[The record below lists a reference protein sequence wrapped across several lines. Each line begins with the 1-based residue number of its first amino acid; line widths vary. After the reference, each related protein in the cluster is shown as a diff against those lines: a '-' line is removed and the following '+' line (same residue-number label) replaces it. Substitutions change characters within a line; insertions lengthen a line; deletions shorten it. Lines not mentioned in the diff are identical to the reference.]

1 MTCTNLPFHPRVSC
15 PSLHGLLPFLPLSNV
30 LDIQPGFPYSLTACT
45 FFFFFNWGIAD
56 VQYYVSF
63 RCTTKWFTIF
73 LSCVPFI
80 VIVKYWLCLNL
91 REPCWQWLLLSA
103 GSLLR
108 TNRPPH
114 LLNPFESTPI
124 FGFSTQEPTGTVS
137 QTETLLLHPA
147 QINCSWTID
156 ARHFLHLSSSPW
168 MPTPL
173 YPVCLLEMCLQ
184 WVCLWHSLA
193 HSSLCSYH
201 FQVTDGIQSRK
212 PKPL

>member
-1 MTCTNLPFHPRVSC
+1 MPYHLSQQGSPHFFIAEDLLAKSISLQYWENWNNTGKKPSLPFF
-15 PSLHGLLPFLPLSNV
+15 PFLLKYF
-30 LDIQPGFPYSLTACT
+30 LLKY
-45 FFFFFNWGIAD
+45 NWCAIHIS
-56 VQYYVSF
+56 Y
-63 RCTTKWFTIF
+63 RWFTVSKDFI
-73 LSCVPFI
+73 PFI

-193 HSSLCSYH
+193 HSPLCSYH

>member
-1 MTCTNLPFHPRVSC
+1 MDCC
-15 PSLHGLLPFLPLSNV
+15 PSCLFPMSWTSSLGFRTASLLVPS
-30 LDIQPGFPYSLTACT
+30 
-45 FFFFFNWGIAD
+45 FFFLIEVLLMYNIMS
-56 VQYYVSF
+56 VSGLQQSESQF
-63 RCTTKWFTIF
+63 F
-73 LSCVPFI
+73 LSYVPFI

-193 HSSLCSYH
+193 HSPLCSYH

>member
-1 MTCTNLPFHPRVSC
+1 MTCTNLPYHPRVSC

-30 LDIQPGFPYSLTACT
+30 LDIQPGFLYSLTACT

-193 HSSLCSYH
+193 HSPLCSYH